1 MLRAL
6 QVPLLAAGLLA
17 GVAGLVSSSVAVQAA
32 EVNLYSSRHYQTD
45 EALYEQFTK
54 QTGIKVNVIQAGGSD
69 LIQRL
74 QREGRNSP
82 ADVFLTEDAGVIGR
96 AEAAGLLQAVKS
108 PVLEAAIPANLREPD
123 GNWFGFTQRARVIMY
138 HKDRVQPAQLSTY
151 EDLADAKWKGKI
163 LIRSSNNAY
172 NQSLVA
178 SLIHEDGA
186 AKAEAWAKGIVANMA
201 RPPRGGDR
209 DQITALLAGEG
220 DLAISN
226 TYYFGHLISG
236 SPKGT
241 YDKIGVFF
249 PNQNGRGA
257 HVNVSGGGVT
267 RYAPN
272 KDNAIKFLEFLSTA
286 EAQKNFA
293 EANFEYPVRQGVPM
307 SPVIAAWGTDFKR
320 DPLNVGVLAK
330 LNGEAVR
337 LMDRA
342 GWK

>member
-1 MLRAL
+1 MLRFLKSIVGGTLGAAAL
-6 QVPLLAAGLLA
+6 
-17 GVAGLVSSSVAVQAA
+17 VALTAQAPAQAA

-45 EALYEQFTK
+45 EELYKDFTK
-54 QTGIKVNVIQAGGSD
+54 ATGIKVNVIQAGGSD

-96 AEAAGLLQAVKS
+96 ADVGGLLQPVKS
-108 PVLEAAIPANLREPD
+108 AALEKAIPPNLREPN

-151 EDLADAKWKGKI
+151 EDLADPKWKGKI
-163 LIRSSNNAY
+163 LIRSSSNAY

-178 SLIHEDGA
+178 SLMQAHGA
-186 AKAEAWAKGIVANMA
+186 QHTEQWAKGIVANMA
-201 RPPRGGDR
+201 RAPQGGDR
-209 DQITALLAGEG
+209 DQITAMLAGEG
-220 DLAISN
+220 DIVVSN
-226 TYYFGHLISG
+226 TYYLGHLMKDD
-236 SPKGT
+236 PKRFE
-241 YDKIGVFF
+241 KVGVFF
-249 PNQNGRGA
+249 PNQNDRGT

-272 KDNAIKFLEFLSTA
+272 KDNAVKFLEFLATA
-286 EAQKNFA
+286 EAQKVFA
-293 EANFEYPVRQGVPM
+293 EANFEYPVRVGVPM

-330 LNGEAVR
+330 TNAEAVR